1 MRRGALWLAVG
12 GVTFGLASELVG
24 FEIDEPGQWIPDLV
38 TGWVLIGCGLVAWDR
53 RSESATGPL
62 LAVTGF
68 AWFLGNFAAVG
79 GFVGWVGRQGLY
91 LHRGPLFH
99 AVIAYPRGRPSSP
112 IARGAVV
119 LFYGVSVA
127 PAIWSNEASTIVLAV
142 LFLAVTALGYARSVG
157 PDRRAGL
164 VSLEACAGLSAVI
177 VASTVTRLTVPNPD
191 VGTVALL
198 AYEVTLCAAAAWLTA
213 GLIAAPTAVT
223 DLVVELGE
231 ARSGDLRAEL
241 ARALGDPSL
250 EVGYWRSEAEAFVD
264 ADGRVLQLP
273 TADPARAITIVEG
286 DGHPIAVLVH
296 DPTVLEDAA
305 LVDGVTAATRLAV
318 SNARLQSQVQSRVRE
333 LEASRRRLLH
343 ASDDERRALERVIHD
358 GAERRLREV
367 GDALRQSRTS
377 SSGETT
383 QRVGD
388 AEAQLE
394 GTLEDLRRLA
404 RGLHPGVL
412 ADRGLASALEGLRET
427 FPLPLRVE
435 VPARRL
441 GPELELVAYFMCSE
455 ALANISKHARASSAA
470 VSVTVVDERMVILV
484 EDDGVGGADPAAGSG
499 LRGLADRIET
509 IGGRLQV
516 RSVPGGGTRLAAEIP
531 LGGEAV

>member
-1 MRRGALWLAVG
+1 MRRRALLLALG
-12 GVTFGLASELVG
+12 GVTFGLVSELVG
-24 FEIDEPGQWIPDLV
+24 FDIDEPVRWIPDLV
-38 TGWVLIGCGLVAWDR
+38 TGWVLIGCGLVAWER
-53 RSESATGPL
+53 RGESATGPL
-62 LAVTGF
+62 LAATGF

-99 AVIAYPRGRPSSP
+99 AVIAYPTGRPPSP

-119 LFYGVSVA
+119 LFYGVSVV
-127 PAIWSNEASTIVLAV
+127 PAIWSNEASTVVLAV
-142 LFLAVTALGYARSVG
+142 LFLAVTGLGYARSVG
-157 PDRRAGL
+157 PDRRARL
-164 VSLEACAGLSAVI
+164 VSLEACAGLTAVI
-177 VASTVTRLTVPNPD
+177 VAGAVTRLTVPDPE

-198 AYEVTLCAAAAWLTA
+198 AYEVTLCASAAWLTA
-213 GLIAAPTAVT
+213 GLVATPVAVT
-223 DLVVELGE
+223 DLVVDLGE
-231 ARSGDLRAEL
+231 ARSSDLRAEL

-250 EVGYWRSEAEAFVD
+250 EVGYWRPEVDAFVD
-264 ADGRVLQLP
+264 AEGRVLELP
-273 TADPARAITIVEG
+273 TADLARAVTIVEG
-286 DGHPIAVLVH
+286 DDRPIAVLVH
-296 DPTVLEDAA
+296 DPTVLEDPA
-305 LVDGVTAATRLAV
+305 LVEGVTAATRLAV
-318 SNARLQSQVQSRVRE
+318 SNARLQSQVQTRLRE

-367 GDALRQSRTS
+367 GDALRLSRTS

-383 QRVGD
+383 HRVGD

-404 RGLHPGVL
+404 RGLHPGAL

-427 FPLPLRVE
+427 FPLPLRIE
-435 VPARRL
+435 VPAERL
-441 GPELELVAYFMCSE
+441 GPDLELVAYFMCSE

-470 VSVTVVDERMVILV
+470 VSVTVVDRRGLILV

-509 IGGRLQV
+509 IGGTLRV
-516 RSVPGGGTRLAAEIP
+516 ESVPGRGTRLTAEIP
-531 LGGEAV
+531 LGGEAE

>member
-24 FEIDEPGQWIPDLV
+24 FEIDEPGRWIPDLV

-119 LFYGVSVA
+119 LFYGVSVV

-164 VSLEACAGLSAVI
+164 VSLEACA
-177 VASTVTRLTVPNPD
+177 
-191 VGTVALL
+191 
-198 AYEVTLCAAAAWLTA
+198 VTLCAAAAWLTA

-412 ADRGLASALEGLRET
+412 ADRGLASALEGLSET
-427 FPLPLRVE
+427 FSLPLRVE

>member
-24 FEIDEPGQWIPDLV
+24 FEIDEPGRWIPDLV

-119 LFYGVSVA
+119 LFYGVSVV

-213 GLIAAPTAVT
+213 GLIAAP
-223 DLVVELGE
+223 
-231 ARSGDLRAEL
+231 
-241 ARALGDPSL
+241 
-250 EVGYWRSEAEAFVD
+250 
-264 ADGRVLQLP
+264 
-273 TADPARAITIVEG
+273 
-286 DGHPIAVLVH
+286 
-296 DPTVLEDAA
+296 
-305 LVDGVTAATRLAV
+305 RLAV

-412 ADRGLASALEGLRET
+412 ADRGLASALEGLSET
-427 FPLPLRVE
+427 FSLPLRVE